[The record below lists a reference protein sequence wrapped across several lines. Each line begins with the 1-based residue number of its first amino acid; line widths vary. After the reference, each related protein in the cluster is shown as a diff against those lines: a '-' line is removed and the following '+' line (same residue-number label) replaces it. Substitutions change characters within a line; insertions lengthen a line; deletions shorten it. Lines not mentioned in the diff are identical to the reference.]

1 MGFLPQ
7 FYIIKDA
14 LLDNRGFGVLISGSS
29 TSRFSVRTPITDIFG
44 RTFNE
49 IYSPKTSNSTA
60 SMQWY
65 HSMFLFCESLETTSN
80 NFNIEPPVKIWVSED
95 ADADK
100 LKIDST
106 DHSVALSF
114 NSCHKLYENGKN
126 YTSFTY
132 TNTGES
138 FDIATIRLAVDIY
151 TSSGSKSD
159 FIIYSEPI
167 DPITIGTGETVQ
179 IKIEV

>member
-14 LLDNRGFGVLISGSS
+14 LLDGRGLGVSISNSS
-29 TSRFSVRTPITDIFG
+29 SSRFSVRTPITDIFG

-49 IYSPKTSNSTA
+49 IYSPKTSNDA
-60 SMQWY
+60 ANMQWY

-138 FDIATIRLAVDIY
+138 FDIATIRLAVIIY
-151 TSSGSKSD
+151 TSSGSNSN

>member
-1 MGFLPQ
+1 MTNKNQ

-14 LLDNRGFGVLISGSS
+14 LLDNRGFGVLISNSS

-49 IYSPKTSNSTA
+49 IYSPKTSNSAA
-60 SMQWY
+60 SMQWN
-65 HSMFLFCESLETTSN
+65 HSMFLFCESSETISN

-138 FDIATIRLAVDIY
+138 FNIATIRLAVNIY
-151 TSSGSKSD
+151 TSSGSRSD

-167 DPITIGTGETVQ
+167 GPITIGTGETVQ
-179 IKIEV
+179 IRLEV

>member
-14 LLDNRGFGVLISGSS
+14 LLDDRGFGVSTSGSS
-29 TSRFSVRTPITDIFG
+29 TFRFSLRTPITNIYG
-44 RTFNE
+44 STFIE
-49 IYSPKTSNSTA
+49 IYSPSTKNSSA
-60 SMQWY
+60 SLQWG
-65 HSMFLFCESLETTSN
+65 HSMFLFCESLETDSN
-80 NFNIEPPVKIWVSED
+80 RFNIEPPVKIWVSED

-138 FDIATIRLAVDIY
+138 FNIATIRLAVDIY
-151 TSSGSKSD
+151 TASASTSD

>member
-7 FYIIKDA
+7 FYVIKDA
-14 LLDNRGFGVLISGSS
+14 LLDDRGFGVLTTASSG
-29 TSRFSVRTPITDIFG
+29 SRFSLRTPITNIYG
-44 RTFNE
+44 STFKE
-49 IYSPKTSNSTA
+49 IYSPSTQNSSA
-60 SMQWY
+60 ILQWY
-65 HSMFLFCESLETTSN
+65 HSMFLFCESLETTLN

-132 TNTGES
+132 TNTVES

-151 TSSGSKSD
+151 TSSGSKYD
-159 FIIYSEPI
+159 FIIYSESI

-179 IKIEV
+179 IKLEV

>member
-14 LLDNRGFGVLISGSS
+14 VLDGRGFGVLIAGSS
-29 TSRFSVRTPITDIFG
+29 TSRFLVRTPITDIFG

-60 SMQWY
+60 SLQWY

-159 FIIYSEPI
+159 FIIYSESI

>member
-7 FYIIKDA
+7 YYIIKDA
-14 LLDNRGFGVLISGSS
+14 LLDNRGFGVLVSGST

-49 IYSPKTSNSTA
+49 IYSPKTSSSAA

-65 HSMFLFCESLETTSN
+65 HSMFLFCESLETTLI
-80 NFNIEPPVKIWVSED
+80 NFTLEPPVTIWVSED

-151 TSSGSKSD
+151 TSSGTKSD